1 MKYTLASPVHA
12 ELVIKKSR
20 FLAWVEPVADK
31 AQAQRRLAELQ
42 QQFPDAR
49 HLCFA
54 FVSAGDSGMS
64 DDGEPS
70 GTAGKP
76 MFNVLNHKQ
85 LDNVLA
91 VVVRYFGGIKLGAGG
106 LVRAYGGA
114 VSQALETADYIAL
127 ETQHLLELALPF
139 ALESEVR
146 RLLELFALTPM
157 QVDYAESVCMR
168 VQMADSRLDDFRAQ
182 FQAIA
187 PADPNL
193 QLRPVD

>member
-1 MKYTLASPVHA
+1 MKWTLATPVHS

-31 AQAQRRLAELQ
+31 HQAQVRLAQLQ
-42 QQFPDAR
+42 QQYPDAR

-54 FVSAGDSGMS
+54 FAAGGDSGMS

-76 MFNVLNHKQ
+76 IFNVLNHKQ

-114 VSQALETADYIAL
+114 VSQALDEAQYIAL
-127 ETQHLLELALPF
+127 EAQLTLQLVVPF
-139 ALESEVR
+139 ARESDLR
-146 RLLELFALTPM
+146 RLLEQQQLSPDA
-157 QVDYAESVCMR
+157 VDYDEAVT
-168 VQMADSRLDDFRAQ
+168 VQLQLPVSRLDAFKLDFLN
-182 FQAIA
+182 IA
-187 PADPNL
+187 PADP
-193 QLRPVD
+193 QLFISVLD

>member
-1 MKYTLASPVHA
+1 MKWTLAAPVHS

-31 AQAQRRLAELQ
+31 QAAQHRLAQLQ

-54 FVSAGDSGMS
+54 FSAGGDSGMS

-114 VSQALETADYIAL
+114 VSQALDEAQYIAL
-127 ETQHLLELALPF
+127 EAQTSVRLTVPF
-139 ALESEVR
+139 ARESELR
-146 RLLELFALTPM
+146 RLLDQQQFTADG
-157 QVDYAESVCMR
+157 VDYGEAVSVQ
-168 VQMADSRLDDFRAQ
+168 VQLPVSRFDDFKAA
-182 FQAIA
+182 FLAIA
-187 PADPNL
+187 PADSSL
-193 QLRPVD
+193 AIEVLG

>member
-1 MKYTLASPVHA
+1 MKWTLATPVHS

-31 AQAQRRLAELQ
+31 HQAQVRLAQLQ
-42 QQFPDAR
+42 QQYPDAR

-54 FVSAGDSGMS
+54 FAAGGDSGMS

-76 MFNVLNHKQ
+76 IFNVLNHKQ

-114 VSQALETADYIAL
+114 VSQALDEAQYIAL
-127 ETQHLLELALPF
+127 EAQLTLQLVVPF
-139 ALESEVR
+139 ARESDLR
-146 RLLELFALTPM
+146 RLLEQQQLSPDA
-157 QVDYAESVCMR
+157 VDYDEAVT
-168 VQMADSRLDDFRAQ
+168 VQLQLPVSRLDAFKVDFLN
-182 FQAIA
+182 IA
-187 PADPNL
+187 PADP
-193 QLRPVD
+193 QLFISVLD